1 MAEMV
6 GMEWIAGPFRD
17 TMKDVHHVTDKAT
30 LYGLRAVGR
39 KGVSAAKKL
48 APVYHGPDPR
58 ATAESG
64 NLRKSISNSRTI
76 VHIGTGD
83 YSMKMGPF
91 GRTKKGTAVVRTGP
105 SRKSGGT
112 KGQVRGVPLY
122 RAKVNDQVGFMQA
135 GVEAMND
142 VAKETFETAY
152 AKAYER
158 FK

>member
-1 MAEMV
+1 MSEFADI
-6 GMEWIAGPFRD
+6 EWLTSPFRD
-17 TMKDVHHVTDKAT
+17 VMKDVHHVTDKAT

-39 KGVSAAKKL
+39 KGVSAARKR
-48 APVYHGPDPR
+48 APVYQGDDPR
-58 ATAESG
+58 AQAEAG

-91 GRTKKGTAVVRTGP
+91 GRTKKGTAVVRTGA
-105 SRKSGGT
+105 SRKAGGT

-122 RAKVNDQVGFMQA
+122 RSKVNDQVGFMQD
-135 GVEAMND
+135 GVAEMND
-142 VAKETFETAY
+142 VAKETFEAAY